1 MALRLI
7 ELILPV
13 GNDKLV
19 DELLEGLRIEENWV
33 LKVSES
39 RTMYRILT
47 SSEESESL
55 LDSFDKRFSKLEG
68 YRIIVHSIVA
78 CLPRPKDEEKPA
90 EQEPDSGDKVIRKIG
105 RINREELYHA
115 TNDPAKLTKVYMV
128 TVALSV
134 IVAAIGLA
142 KNNVAV
148 IIGAMVIAPLLGPV
162 LGFSMGAALG
172 DDRLLKRAS
181 LSLAAGIG
189 IVLALSLVLSFV
201 LPINLESR
209 ELMSRAEVRLDGLAL
224 AMAAGGAAALSLTS
238 SQTAALVGVMVAAAL
253 LPPGAAVGLFAGAGE
268 WTLALRAGL
277 LLALNVAALILSA
290 LIVFR
295 LRHIRPRSWIEQ
307 KNANRAVLLNAV
319 LSAFVLIVSVFPI
332 LFLDLGSSV
341 SIG

>member
-1 MALRLI
+1 MRRIDIHLKAGEGFDTVLSAVKASEPVDYYVLDTQQKDRKLISVFVREGVEQVLMDNVQSALEGGQEWRVS
-7 ELILPV
+7 ILP
-13 GNDKLV
+13 
-19 DELLEGLRIEENWV
+19 IEA
-33 LKVSES
+33 
-39 RTMYRILT
+39 TAP
-47 SSEESESL
+47 
-55 LDSFDKRFSKLEG
+55 KLEEATEG
-68 YRIIVHSIVA
+68 KQSKSTQATREEIYSDVEKGARLDRNFIIMVILSTIVA
-78 CLPRPKDEEKPA
+78 T
-90 EQEPDSGDKVIRKIG
+90 IG
-105 RINREELYHA
+105 LNS
-115 TNDPAKLTKVYMV
+115 DG
-128 TVALSV
+128 
-134 IVAAIGLA
+134 VAA
-142 KNNVAV
+142 V
-148 IIGAMVIAPLLGPV
+148 IGAMVIAPLLGPV

-319 LSAFVLIVSVFPI
+319 LSAFVLIVSVFLI